1 MGLLAQEYQNRLES
15 IRQAM
20 SEQGID
26 ALLVYSWKRGAVRY
40 VSGYYP
46 GYVANVA
53 LVVVPREG
61 DPTLLI
67 RFPFDLARAH
77 RMSWIADIR
86 ASGDWAGL
94 ARDCKTILSAWGV
107 ACGRLGLV
115 GGDASVDEMPHSLH
129 QLLCES
135 LLDAESVPG
144 VAILDRLRLKK
155 SPAERALMARSAQV
169 ADAAMQAAVQAFAP
183 GRSEFDVAAAAEGT
197 ARAMG
202 AENSLFV
209 IAPAGKQLIGPPEDR
224 RIEPDE
230 MAVLEFAV
238 QVDGYWTQ
246 VPRVFH
252 TGVPTPEQ
260 REMYGVAHRA
270 YLAGVGAAR
279 PGTSVADVAK
289 AELGVL
295 EKAGWLS
302 WLEYDLGHGDGLDHP
317 EIPAITPTSEARVE
331 AGMALCIHPGLDK
344 PGVGGVF
351 VGGTVLIEEDRT
363 TPLHRFPATLTEG
376 IGRSQGAGA

>member
-1 MGLLAQEYQNRLES
+1 MGLPAQEYQNRVGS
-15 IRQAM
+15 VRQAM

-61 DPTLLI
+61 NPTLLV
-67 RFPFDLARAH
+67 RFPFDLARAR
-77 RMSWIADIR
+77 RMSWIADVR
-86 ASGDWAGL
+86 GSGDWAGL
-94 ARDCKTILSAWGV
+94 AHDCRTILSDWGV

-115 GGDASVDEMPHSLH
+115 GGDTNVDEMPHSFH
-129 QLLCES
+129 QLLRES
-135 LLDAESVPG
+135 LPDAEFVPA
-144 VAILDRLRLKK
+144 VAMLDRLRLKK
-155 SPAERALMARSAQV
+155 SPAERVLMVRSALV
-169 ADAAMQAAVQAFAP
+169 ADAAMQAAAQAFAP
-183 GRSEFDVAAAAEGT
+183 GRSEFEVAAAAEGT

-202 AENSLFV
+202 AEDSLFV
-209 IAPAGKQLIGPPEDR
+209 IAPAGKELIGPPEDR

-252 TGVPTPEQ
+252 AGVPTPEQ
-260 REMYGVAHRA
+260 CEMYEVAYRA
-270 YLAGVGAAR
+270 YLVGVDAAR
-279 PGTSVADVAK
+279 PGTAVADVAK
-289 AELGVL
+289 AELGAL
-295 EKAGWLS
+295 ERAGWLS
-302 WLEYDLGHGDGLDHP
+302 WLESVLGLGAGLDHP
-317 EIPAITPTSEARVE
+317 EIPAITPTSEACVE

-363 TPLHRFPATLTEG
+363 TPLHRFPATLAEG
-376 IGRSQGAGA
+376 IVRSQGASA